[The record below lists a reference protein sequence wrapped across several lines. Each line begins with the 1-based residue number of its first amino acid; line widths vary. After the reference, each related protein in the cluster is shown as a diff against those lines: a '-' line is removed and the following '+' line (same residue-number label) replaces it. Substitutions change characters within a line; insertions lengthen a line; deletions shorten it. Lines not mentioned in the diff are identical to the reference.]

1 VREATRR
8 HLDLSE
14 RRAVTKERERESQR
28 TQQQPNLRE
37 TLEANTKSERSVQK
51 NKKEEEHVQ
60 RMRGHAKKLTKSTS
74 NGKNTKRTERERSVR
89 SQKKGR
95 GKQSEGREHD
105 GCDILL
111 QDNNRDQDLTRRR
124 ARRK

>member
-1 VREATRR
+1 
-8 HLDLSE
+8 
-14 RRAVTKERERESQR
+14 
-28 TQQQPNLRE
+28 LRE

-60 RMRGHAKKLTKSTS
+60 RTRGHAKKLTKSTS
-74 NGKNTKRTERERSVR
+74 DGKNTKRTERERSVR

>member
-1 VREATRR
+1 
-8 HLDLSE
+8 LDLSE